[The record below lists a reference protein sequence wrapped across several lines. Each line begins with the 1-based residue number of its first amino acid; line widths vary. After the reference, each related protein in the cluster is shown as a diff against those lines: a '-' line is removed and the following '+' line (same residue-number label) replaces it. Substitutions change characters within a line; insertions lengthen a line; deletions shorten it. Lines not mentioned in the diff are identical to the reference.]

1 MPDLTVENHGSIF
14 ILRPETDAGT
24 NWCKEHL
31 PDDCPTLGNQYCIE
45 HRYIGNVVRVAIND
59 GLAVQ

>member
-24 NWCKEHL
+24 NWCNDHL
-31 PDDCPTLGNQYCIE
+31 PDDCPMLGMQYCIE
-45 HRYIGNVVRVAIND
+45 HNFIGDIVQGAIND